1 MTQALDVLH
10 SPSMP
15 LLIRLGLFHYF
26 FAYIHPFYD
35 GNGRT
40 DRFITSYYLRTDFHV
55 LLALRLSIFIKKNR
69 AKYYELFTE
78 TDSEINRGDLTLFII
93 GFLEIILG
101 TINDTIALLNRK
113 KAQLKK
119 YKERIEALP
128 IGDTLSKNMYFIL
141 LQAALFYGKG
151 ISITDLTKLLGKS
164 RGTIQK
170 RLDNVQ
176 KEFLIATKVNKT
188 IYYKLNLRL
197 FR

>member
-78 TDSEINRGDLTLFII
+78 TDSEINRGDLTPFII

-119 YKERIEALP
+119 YKERIETLP

>member
-78 TDSEINRGDLTLFII
+78 TDSEINRGDLTPFII

-176 KEFLIATKVNKT
+176 KEFLITTKVNKT

>member
-78 TDSEINRGDLTLFII
+78 TDSEINRGDLTPFII

-176 KEFLIATKVNKT
+176 KGFLITTKVNKT

>member
-1 MTQALDVLH
+1 M
-10 SPSMP
+10 
-15 LLIRLGLFHYF
+15 
-26 FAYIHPFYD
+26 
-35 GNGRT
+35 
-40 DRFITSYYLRTDFHV
+40 
-55 LLALRLSIFIKKNR
+55 
-69 AKYYELFTE
+69 
-78 TDSEINRGDLTLFII
+78 
-93 GFLEIILG
+93 
-101 TINDTIALLNRK
+101 
-113 KAQLKK
+113 
-119 YKERIEALP
+119 P

>member
-78 TDSEINRGDLTLFII
+78 ADSEINRGDLTPFII

>member
-1 MTQALDVLH
+1 MIQL
-10 SPSMP
+10 
-15 LLIRLGLFHYF
+15 YF
-26 FAYIHPFYD
+26 RNIICIKILKFKH
-35 GNGRT
+35 
-40 DRFITSYYLRTDFHV
+40 
-55 LLALRLSIFIKKNR
+55 SIFIKKNR

-78 TDSEINRGDLTLFII
+78 TDSEINRGDLTPFII

>member
-78 TDSEINRGDLTLFII
+78 TDSEINRGDLTPFII

-113 KAQLKK
+113 KAQ
-119 YKERIEALP
+119 
-128 IGDTLSKNMYFIL
+128 
-141 LQAALFYGKG
+141 
-151 ISITDLTKLLGKS
+151 
-164 RGTIQK
+164 
-170 RLDNVQ
+170 
-176 KEFLIATKVNKT
+176 
-188 IYYKLNLRL
+188 
-197 FR
+197 

>member
-1 MTQALDVLH
+1 
-10 SPSMP
+10 
-15 LLIRLGLFHYF
+15 
-26 FAYIHPFYD
+26 
-35 GNGRT
+35 
-40 DRFITSYYLRTDFHV
+40 
-55 LLALRLSIFIKKNR
+55 
-69 AKYYELFTE
+69 
-78 TDSEINRGDLTLFII
+78 
-93 GFLEIILG
+93 
-101 TINDTIALLNRK
+101 
-113 KAQLKK
+113 
-119 YKERIEALP
+119 
-128 IGDTLSKNMYFIL
+128 MYFIL